1 MGQPLWITR
10 LPDAAV
16 DAYRR
21 ASPGGPLA
29 GARLAIKD
37 NLDLAGVPTTAACP
51 VLDAPAAASAVAVT
65 RLVDAGAIPVGKTNM
80 DQFATGLVGT
90 RTPFGAC
97 HSVADPAHIS
107 GGSSSGSAIA
117 VATGEADLA
126 LGTDTAGSGR
136 VPAAFN
142 GLVGLKPTRGL
153 VSTTGLLP
161 ACRSLDCVTTFTR
174 TVAEGRAALAAL
186 AAYDHTDPWSRAR
199 PPLPPPGVAARMRV
213 IGVPAGNLDLDPPH
227 AEAWQRAL
235 AHARGVAAH
244 LVPVDVSAFLAAARL
259 LYEGPWV
266 AERWAAFGHLL
277 EPDGPH
283 LDPTVRGIVLPGR
296 DLRAADAFA
305 AADRLAALRRA
316 TEHVWHD
323 VDALLLPVTPGHPTF
338 DEVTAAPVAVN
349 SRLGTYTNFVNLLD
363 LCAVAVPAGER
374 DDGLPFGVQ
383 LIAPAFADEPLLDL
397 AERWTGGRPPEPV
410 PAGARVAV
418 VGAHLTG
425 MPLHPQLVGLGAR
438 LAYRART
445 AAGYRLYHLSGPGV
459 HRPAL
464 VHTGDGPAGGI
475 AVEVYDL
482 PEQGLGALLGSVP
495 APLGL
500 GRVVLDD
507 GSEVTGFIAEAPRLG
522 GAADISHLGGWRAAN
537 SPVAP

>member
-16 DAYRR
+16 AAYRR
-21 ASPGGPLA
+21 DSPGGPLA

-51 VLDAPAAASAVAVT
+51 ALDAPAASSAVAVT
-65 RLVDAGAIPVGKTNM
+65 RLIDAGAIPVGKTNM

-90 RTPFGAC
+90 RTPYGAC
-97 HSVADPAHIS
+97 HSVADPAHVS

-117 VATGEADLA
+117 VATGEAELA

-174 TVAEGRAALAAL
+174 TVAEARTALAAL
-186 AAYDHTDPWSRAR
+186 AAYDVDDPWSRPR

-213 IGVPAGNLDLDPPH
+213 VGVPAGDLDLDPPH
-227 AEAWQRAL
+227 AAAWQRAL

-244 LVPVDVSAFLAAARL
+244 VVPVDVSAFLAAARL

-266 AERWAAFGHLL
+266 AERWAAFGGLL

-316 TEHVWHD
+316 SEQVWPD
-323 VDALLLPVTPGHPTF
+323 IDALLLPVTPGHPTF
-338 DEVTAAPVAVN
+338 DEVAAAPVAVN

-374 DDGLPFGVQ
+374 ADGLPFGVQ

-397 AERWTGGRPPEPV
+397 AERWTGGRPPERAA
-410 PAGARVAV
+410 AGARVAV

-445 AAGYRLYHLSGPGV
+445 AGGYRLYHLSGPGV

-464 VHTGDGPAGGI
+464 VHTGDGPAAGI

-482 PEQGLGALLGSVP
+482 PEQGLGTLLGSVP

-522 GAADISHLGGWRAAN
+522 GAADITHFGGWRAAN